1 MADEPKMIDGH
12 HCWSFG
18 DSPALAD
25 ELLALVLSGEK
36 TATCGAL
43 RDYIAEGIELPVP
56 GRQDIVL
63 DGHARP
69 AALIEYTE
77 VTQRRFDEV
86 PEDFAL
92 AEGEGDFEAWSQ
104 GHKDYFARN
113 GGWSP
118 DMMLVCERIRLVEV
132 LPR

>member
-1 MADEPKMIDGH
+1 MIDGR

-25 ELLALVLSGEK
+25 RLLSLVLSGAK

-43 RDYIAEGIELPVP
+43 RDYIAEGTPIPHV
-56 GRQDIVL
+56 GRQDIIL
-63 DGHARP
+63 DGRARP

-77 VTQRRFDEV
+77 VTQRRFDDV

-92 AEGEGDFEAWSQ
+92 AEGEGDFADWRR
-104 GHKDYFARN
+104 GHMDYFERT
-113 GGWSP
+113 GGWSA
-118 DMMLVCERIRLVEV
+118 DLMLVCERIRLVEV

>member
-1 MADEPKMIDGH
+1 MTDAPSMIDGH
-12 HCWSFG
+12 NCWSFG

-43 RDYIAEGIELPVP
+43 RDYIADGIVPPVP
-56 GRQDIVL
+56 GQRDIVL
-63 DGHARP
+63 GGSARP

-92 AEGEGDFEAWSQ
+92 AEGEGDYDDWRQ
-104 GHKDYFARN
+104 GHMAYFERN
-113 GGWSP
+113 GGWSE
-118 DMMLVCERIRLVEV
+118 DLMLVCERIRLVEV
-132 LPR
+132 LR